1 MQDANLQV
9 GQDAEVDQDLG
20 VKEYLR
26 PSIAKEKMFQIMK
39 QGLKRDQDLNHL
51 NAMVMPIIAY
61 TTIVYFMNSQLCACT
76 IFCTACSVHI
86 R

>member
-1 MQDANLQV
+1 
-9 GQDAEVDQDLG
+9 
-20 VKEYLR
+20 
-26 PSIAKEKMFQIMK
+26 MK
-39 QGLKRDQDLNHL
+39 QDLKRDQDLNHL

-76 IFCTACSVHI
+76 IFCTACSQVYCVNSKLCMHCFLHLCCVHI